1 MIGFISWKILD
12 ISLHNILLLPSSG
25 VGYDIG
31 ISELSYWELVGR
43 EEAELYIFHQV
54 TESTQALYGFPSLEE
69 KKIFT
74 ELIKISGVGGKVAL
88 LLLSLWVQRLLSAI
102 QSGDNKTIEGVK
114 GIGKKM
120 AEKIVLELKDKDFV
134 ANFVSENSYK
144 KSSPT
149 QVSLPASLIE
159 NIKSTLQNM
168 GYNPRDIERKL
179 AEVPEDFESVEQ
191 ILPFMIREL
200 S

>member
-1 MIGFISWKILD
+1 MIGYISGKILD
-12 ISLHNILLLPSSG
+12 ISLHNVLLLTHSG

-31 ISELSYWELVGR
+31 ISELNYGELVGR
-43 EEAELYIFHQV
+43 DEAELYIYHQV
-54 TESTQALYGFPSLEE
+54 TESTQALYGFLTLDE
-69 KKIFT
+69 KKIFI

-88 LLLSLWVQRLLSAI
+88 LLLSLGIETLISSVQMGS
-102 QSGDNKTIEGVK
+102 NKTIESVK

-134 ANFVSENSYK
+134 ANFVSEKAYK

-149 QVSLPASLIE
+149 QIALPATLLE

-168 GYNPRDIERKL
+168 GYHPRDIERKL
-179 AEVPEDFESVEQ
+179 AEIPEDFDTVEQ